1 MKESVRSIKG
11 ARRRSGNIGPGKK
24 NSRTRS
30 TVSQRLLSFQTLRL
44 PVRMLRHSSNNMKKG
59 ARSAKGAL
67 EGSGN
72 IGQNPSSRSTANQ
85 RLLWLQCSKLASR
98 KPMTSTLSLGSLVYI
113 YYGFLATDSPV
124 DTDNHDQFRSDRCVG
139 DSLPEL
145 SILHLRTRRHSSSVT
160 TTRLQ
165 HPPYHAHSPLR
176 ILQQTQESTI
186 SDLSH
191 DIRSSMTKV
200 SVKVKESLSS
210 CSVPAHLHCHTHTY
224 HISFIFIFEA
234 ARTISEK
241 FWNVKSGQR
250 STSL

>member
-1 MKESVRSIKG
+1 
-11 ARRRSGNIGPGKK
+11 
-24 NSRTRS
+24 
-30 TVSQRLLSFQTLRL
+30 
-44 PVRMLRHSSNNMKKG
+44 MLRHSSNNMKKG
-59 ARSAKGAL
+59 ARSAKGAMK
-67 EGSGN
+67 GSGN
-72 IGQNPSSRSTANQ
+72 TRQNPSTRSTANQ

-98 KPMTSTLSLGSLVYI
+98 KPRTSTLSLGSLVYI

-124 DTDNHDQFRSDRCVG
+124 DTDNHDCVG
-139 DSLPEL
+139 DSLPQL

-160 TTRLQ
+160 PTRLQ

-176 ILQQTQESTI
+176 ILHQTQESAI
-186 SDLSH
+186 SDLSR

-210 CSVPAHLHCHTHTY
+210 CSVPARLHCHTHTD